1 MYNMFIKASTNL
13 DEIQNIVHHKMKNS
27 SQKKIYSSSGNKNNS
42 TISRFSCEYN
52 NRMFSSTHRSL
63 SKAIE
68 AIKLTKT
75 KVNRNNLLD

>member
-1 MYNMFIKASTNL
+1 MYNIFVRAFTNL
-13 DEIQNIVHHKMKNS
+13 DKKQNKVRHKMKNS

>member
-42 TISRFSCEYN
+42 TILRFSCEYN

-68 AIKLTKT
+68 AIKLTK
-75 KVNRNNLLD
+75 VNRNNLLD